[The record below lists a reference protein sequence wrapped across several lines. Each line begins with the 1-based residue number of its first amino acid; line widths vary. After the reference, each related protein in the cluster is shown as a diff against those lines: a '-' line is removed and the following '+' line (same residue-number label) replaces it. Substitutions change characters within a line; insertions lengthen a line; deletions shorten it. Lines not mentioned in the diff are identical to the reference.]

1 MRSLEPVTL
10 AIVAAYAALLIIAAV
25 SDVARRRIPNWTVAG
40 LVILFAAW
48 VAVRPGTSLPSAFI
62 GFGVAFAV
70 SFGLYLI
77 RWVGAGDSKLF
88 SAVALFA
95 GLNMLPTL
103 AVATTLTGGAIV
115 IGALILNPKRA
126 GRGLTAK
133 GRAESRGVPYGVA
146 ISTAGLLLMFAP
158 SVGLLNARDAYNL
171 LPAGA
176 LAPAHR

>member
-1 MRSLEPVTL
+1 MWGLEPITA
-10 AIVAAYAALLIIAAV
+10 AIVAGYAALLIIAAV
-25 SDVARRRIPNWTVAG
+25 SDVARRRIPNWTVLG
-40 LVILFAAW
+40 LLVLFAAW
-48 VAVRPGTSLPSAFI
+48 LFVRPGTSLTSAFA

-70 SFGLYLI
+70 SVGLYLI

-103 AVATTLTGGAIV
+103 VMATTLTGGAIV

-133 GRAESRGVPYGVA
+133 GRAEARGVPYGVA
-146 ISTAGLLLMFAP
+146 IAMAGLLLMFAP
-158 SVGLLNARDAYNL
+158 SIGLLNARDAYGL
-171 LPAGA
+171 LPAGV
-176 LAPAHR
+176 LAPVQR